1 MKTESRK
8 ITPLGELVAAVFDQA
23 AHYTT
28 DSRQMAHLTAQA
40 VAHMLRYSSAPVF
53 FALPPLGEPK

>member
-8 ITPLGELVAAVFDQA
+8 TMPLGELVAAVFDQT

-28 DSRQMAHLTAQA
+28 DSRRMAHLAAQA
-40 VAHMLRYSSAPVF
+40 VAHMLRHSSAPVF
-53 FALPPLGEPK
+53 FALPPLGASK